1 MARLGFHQQ
10 RRNGMDFTITLTGT
24 APLLMHNSRL
34 ANPLDPATKAMRK
47 VTGKRNKTDDDHAEV
62 ARLEHLGSLYFDP
75 DVGPYLPGDN
85 IWRALYD
92 AAKKRKMGPR
102 IKEGV
107 IITSDVNPLSYQGPR
122 DTGKL
127 WADENFRLMA
137 SVKVST
143 SRIMRCR
150 PLFREWT
157 AQAEGILDTEQL
169 DLADLK
175 AIAETAGQLVGIGDW
190 RPRYGRFAVEVSAA

>member
-1 MARLGFHQQ
+1 
-10 RRNGMDFTITLTGT
+10 MDFTITLTGT

-34 ANPLDPATKAMRK
+34 ANPLDPAAKAMKK

-62 ARLEHLGSLYFDP
+62 ARLEHVGSLYYDP

-107 IITSDVNPLSYQGPR
+107 IITSDINPLSYGGPR
-122 DTGKL
+122 EADKL
-127 WADENFRLMA
+127 WQDENYRLMA
-137 SVKVST
+137 SVKVGT
-143 SRIMRCR
+143 SRVMRCR
-150 PLFREWT
+150 PLFREWA

-169 DLADLK
+169 DLADLS

-190 RPRYGRFAVEVSAA
+190 RPRYGRFVAEVAA